1 MGQSIF
7 TPMETAVLDAL
18 LSSPAVQ
25 TRKSEQI
32 ANELDCD
39 LYRLLGRVEGMI
51 ESDQLRKKLW
61 EELASRLRQARGV
74 ARNLMSERDL
84 KATA

>member
-1 MGQSIF
+1 
-7 TPMETAVLDAL
+7 
-18 LSSPAVQ
+18 VQ